1 MKCAIDKDIYQQRL
15 IEEANEIVRK
25 KVERMLDQLYEK
37 TLSELIDEIESAQCH
52 CGTTCISRQRVKH
65 LMRVIEDSVREIAE
79 ILSK

>member
-1 MKCAIDKDIYQQRL
+1 MKCAIDEDLYQMQL
-15 IEEANEIVRK
+15 IEEANEIVRQ
-25 KVERMLDQLYEK
+25 KVENMLDQMYEK
-37 TLSELIDEIESAQCH
+37 PLSELIDEIESAQCD